1 MADNKRVRYL
11 FGWLLTILLQAAAAV
26 LLIIAISSLV
36 AALRLDTRYI
46 LFVDF
51 LLWLSHVLGINL
63 VGWLAFRWVWKDIQP
78 KTRQRLIG
86 SGIGALIGWLLLL
99 FIGDLVPVEAVGT
112 PTYHLLTYV
121 ILLVLVLGGLVGYY
135 LPGLKPR
142 TGKRR

>member
-1 MADNKRVRYL
+1 MPDNKPSRNFL
-11 FGWLLTILLQAAAAV
+11 GWLLTIILQAAASV
-26 LLIIAISSLV
+26 LLIIGISSLV
-36 AALRLDTRYI
+36 ATLRLDTRYG

-51 LLWLSHVLGINL
+51 MLWVGHVLGINL

>member
-1 MADNKRVRYL
+1 MTENKRTRNT

-26 LLIIAISSLV
+26 GLVIGMSSLV
-36 AALRLDTRYI
+36 AALRLDTRYG

-51 LLWLSHVLGINL
+51 LLWLGHVLGINL
-63 VGWLAFRWVWKDIQP
+63 VGWLAFRWIWKDIQP

-99 FIGDLVPVEAVGT
+99 FIGDLVPVESVGT
-112 PTYHLLTYV
+112 STYHLLTYV

-142 TGKRR
+142 AAKRR